1 MAVREAG
8 GRSSCD
14 GFSLIHSNRRA
25 GFQKASGLLIEG
37 QDTDSLSVEK

>member
-25 GFQKASGLLIEG
+25 DFQKASGLLIEG